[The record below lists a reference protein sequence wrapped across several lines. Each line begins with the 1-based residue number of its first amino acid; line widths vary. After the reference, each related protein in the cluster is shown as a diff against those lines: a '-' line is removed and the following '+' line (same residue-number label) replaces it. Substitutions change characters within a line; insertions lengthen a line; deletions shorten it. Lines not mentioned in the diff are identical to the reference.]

1 MTSPIS
7 RIANARSRPAHALY
21 YAALDAA
28 AIIPMSEA
36 MRRRIIVLLAET
48 VERHRTS
55 AAQRACAAFAEA
67 LEAGDSE
74 AMFAAARAIA
84 ALEAQELRN
93 PPLLRAG

>member
-1 MTSPIS
+1 MPFH
-7 RIANARSRPAHALY
+7 RAAPARSRPAHALY

-28 AIIPMSEA
+28 AIIPMSDA
-36 MRRRIIVLLAET
+36 MRRRLIGLLAET

-55 AAQRACAAFAEA
+55 AAQRACAAFAQA
-67 LEAGDSE
+67 LESGDTE

-84 ALEAQELRN
+84 ALEAQELRC